1 MLRNLFQPRLATP
14 APGAPSAAP
23 SGARSGALSGALTV
37 AELKQRLDD
46 RVPLHVIDVRSAA
59 EFAHDGRIA
68 AARLLPLPVLAE
80 RMGELP
86 RDVPIVCVCRSGQR
100 SGLAAEMLARHGF
113 TNALNLTG
121 GMQAWARAGL
131 PAQRG

>member
-1 MLRNLFQPRLATP
+1 MP
-14 APGAPSAAP
+14 AAGPLSAGHSA
-23 SGARSGALSGALTV
+23 GHVGALSV
-37 AELKQRLDD
+37 AELKQRLDGGE
-46 RVPLHVIDVRSAA
+46 PLHVIDVRSAA

-68 AARLLPLPVLAE
+68 AAHLMPLPVLAE
-80 RMGELP
+80 RLGELP

-100 SGLAAEMLARHGF
+100 SGLAAELLARHGF

>member
-1 MLRNLFQPRLATP
+1 MLRNIFQPRP
-14 APGAPSAAP
+14 AMPAA
-23 SGARSGALSGALTV
+23 GARSVAHSAALSNALSNALSV

-46 RVPLHVIDVRSAA
+46 GEQLHVIDVRSAA

-68 AARLLPLPVLAE
+68 AARLLPLPVLSE
-80 RMGELP
+80 RMSELP
-86 RDVPIVCVCRSGQR
+86 HDVPIVCVCRSGQR
-100 SGLAAEMLARHGF
+100 SGLAVEMLARHGF

-131 PAQRG
+131 PTQRG

>member
-1 MLRNLFQPRLATP
+1 MLRNLFQPRP
-14 APGAPSAAP
+14 AMPAAGPLSAGHSA
-23 SGARSGALSGALTV
+23 GHVGALSV
-37 AELKQRLDD
+37 AELKQRLDGGE
-46 RVPLHVIDVRSAA
+46 PLHVIDVRSAA

-68 AARLLPLPVLAE
+68 AAHLMPLPVLAE
-80 RMGELP
+80 RLGELP

-100 SGLAAEMLARHGF
+100 SGLAAELLARHGF